1 MNYPKILT
9 LGLPLS
15 ESHSEIILNNRIYK
29 VLSLDAKSDI
39 SLLQK
44 IDYISF
50 MVVYDYTKHCQ
61 KVDEILNLFSSL
73 PFLILP
79 NNFSLDKSKKIYNNL
94 LTGMD
99 RTLNIL
105 NVQKLKVLDLEK
117 MKGGSAEIYVQFFG
131 NFKVKTPRQESLKL
145 KGNLFTNLTAYLFYY
160 HSQKKHQDKLVQL
173 FWEGFENEA
182 AKRCLR
188 VHIFNIKKQLKEKL
202 KETDPILN
210 EVGFYFFHPNISI
223 QTDVEIFQEN
233 YNKAHTFL
241 RKGEKTEAMFFFQKV
256 IELYQGDFMEG
267 FLREDWFVFER
278 KKWKDRYLESLQIL
292 ASWHFDKQDYR
303 TALAHCQLILEK
315 DNCFELAHRLMIE
328 IYMKLGQ
335 RSRAIRQFKTCEKI
349 LENEL
354 GMNPSSKTIEI
365 YERLNSV

>member
-9 LGLPLS
+9 LGLPLN

-29 VLSLDAKSDI
+29 VLSLNEKSDL

-50 MVVYDYTKHCQ
+50 MVVYDYAKHCQ
-61 KVDEILNLFSSL
+61 KVDEILEIFSSL

-79 NNFSLDKSKKIYNNL
+79 SNFSLDKSKKIYNNL

-99 RTLNIL
+99 RTLNIP
-105 NVQKLKVLDLEK
+105 NVQKLNVLELENVQ
-117 MKGGSAEIYVQFFG
+117 GAGAEIYVQFFG
-131 NFKVKTPRQESLKL
+131 EFKVKTLQQDHLKL
-145 KGNLFTNLTAYLFYY
+145 KGNLFTNLTAYLFYH
-160 HSQKKHQDKLVQL
+160 HSQKKHQDKLGQL
-173 FWEGFENEA
+173 FWEGFETEA

-202 KETDPILN
+202 VETDPILN
-210 EVGFYFFHPNISI
+210 EGGFYFFHPNISI
-223 QTDVEIFQEN
+223 QTDVEIFHEN
-233 YNKAHTFL
+233 YNKAHTFFQ
-241 RKGEKTEAMFFFQKV
+241 KGEKGEAIFFFQKA
-256 IELYQGDFMEG
+256 IDLYQGDFMEG

-292 ASWHFDKQDYR
+292 AEWHFDNQDFR
-303 TALAHCQLILEK
+303 VALQHCQLILEK

-335 RSRAIRQFKTCEKI
+335 RGMAIRQFKSCQKI
-349 LENEL
+349 LESEL
-354 GMNPSSKTIEI
+354 GMSPSLKTIEI
-365 YERLNSV
+365 YEQLNSV